1 MDFQFT
7 PAEEEFRREVRNW
20 LYANL
25 PDGWGPRSQ
34 EPLEEESWAKFRLD
48 WERKLYQG
56 GWSGIHWPKQYG
68 GRGATLVEQA
78 IFMEESARIN
88 APEGLNLM
96 GRYLAAPVLIK
107 HGTEA
112 QRQRFLPSI
121 LRAEEVWCQGFSEP
135 NAGSDLASVRTTAR
149 RDGGDFIVNGQKI
162 WTTMAQ
168 HAQWQ
173 LLLVRTDPEAPKHK
187 GLSFLLLDMKTP
199 GVTVKPLVRLTGRAG
214 FSEVF
219 YDDVRIPGENLVGG
233 LNEGWRIAM
242 TTLAF
247 ERGPEEALARQV
259 RFKRQVLEMV
269 EIASRCRRNGCPAIE
284 DGAIRQKLAQIYIDV
299 EAMRLNLLRA
309 FSRVLQ
315 GKDPG
320 PEATFTKLYWSH
332 MYQRLTELALEI
344 EGPAANYVRDD
355 PHAIDD
361 GSFQAEFLL
370 SRSATIYSG
379 TSEIQR
385 NIIAE
390 RVLGLPR

>member
-1 MDFQFT
+1 MDFRYS
-7 PAEEEFRREVRNW
+7 PEEDAFRAEVRQW
-20 LYANL
+20 LKANL
-25 PDGWGPRSQ
+25 PEGWGPRSQ
-34 EPLEEESWAKFRLD
+34 EPVEEDEWAQFRLD
-48 WERKLYQG
+48 WERKLYKG
-56 GWSGIHWPKQYG
+56 GWGGIHWPKAYG
-68 GRGATLVEQA
+68 GRGATLMEQQ
-78 IFMEESARIN
+78 IFMEESARAN

-96 GRYLAAPVLIK
+96 GRYLAAPVLIR

-112 QRQRFLPSI
+112 QRQRFLPRI
-121 LRAEEVWCQGFSEP
+121 LKAEEVWCQGFSEP
-135 NAGSDLASVRTTAR
+135 NAGSDLASIRTSAR
-149 RDGGDFIVNGQKI
+149 LDGDHFVVNGQKI

-173 LLLVRTDPEAPKHK
+173 LLLVRTDPDAPKHK
-187 GLSFLLLDMKTP
+187 GLSFLLLDMSSP
-199 GVTVKPLVRLTGRAG
+199 GVTVRPLMRLTGRAG

-219 YDDVRIPGENLVGG
+219 YDEVRIPRENLVGKI
-233 LNEGWRIAM
+233 NEGWHIAM

-259 RFKRQVLEMV
+259 RFKRHALHLTTL
-269 EIASRCRRNGCPAIE
+269 AATTRRGGHAVIE
-284 DGAIRQKLAQIYIDV
+284 DEVIAQKLAQMHIDV

-315 GKDPG
+315 GREPG
-320 PEATFTKLYWSH
+320 PEASFTKLYWSH
-332 MYQRLTELALEI
+332 MYQRMMELALEI
-344 EGPAANYVRDD
+344 EGPSAPYMRGD
-355 PHAIDD
+355 PHAIED
-361 GSFQAEFLL
+361 GLYQAEFLL